1 MVDLGDRHA
10 VMRALA
16 HAKPLPSLVMHFAAV
31 AYVAESM
38 ADPVLY
44 YKNIT
49 STTTFLLDV
58 MRELGIK
65 QVWRPPWWLW
75 AELLVQQQL
84 GPRARSHNTWR
95 NSPAANS
102 PGATAQRPTALAQQ
116 PSGQQASTHS
126 LMLSGRLWR
135 QCRQW
140 RQPMQREWPVCQLL
154 VYSSTCA
161 VYGNQEVLPITE
173 LSPPKPINPYGEAK
187 LMAERVI
194 NAAMKADSGLQ
205 AIILR
210 YFNVY
215 GSDPQGRL
223 GEGEWPR
230 PELRHHSR
238 ISGACL
244 DAAMGLVP
252 SVTIKG
258 TQHPTADGSC
268 VRDYVHVSDLVEA
281 HLRAIQHLDNPAPVL
296 NIGSGH
302 PVSVKQFQVAA
313 CKNVTGRDFKVV
325 EQAEARQ
332 GDYAEVWAKID
343 RIQEAF
349 EWSPRYTDV
358 AEGLRHAWQWR
369 LRHPQGYE
377 KHSDD
382 SMADGHDIS

>member
-1 MVDLGDRHA
+1 MQWVMVDLGDRHA

-65 QVWRPPWWLW
+65 Q
-75 AELLVQQQL
+75 
-84 GPRARSHNTWR
+84 
-95 NSPAANS
+95 
-102 PGATAQRPTALAQQ
+102 
-116 PSGQQASTHS
+116 
-126 LMLSGRLWR
+126 
-135 QCRQW
+135 
-140 RQPMQREWPVCQLL
+140 L

-223 GEGEWPR
+223 GEWPR

-302 PVSVKQFQVAA
+302 PVSVKQFVAA